1 MSRDLLPKWLNIPA
15 SPWPP
20 DHYALLGLQPGEGS
34 TDEIEHSVLERME
47 KLRHY
52 QLMHPEQ
59 VTEGM
64 NLLAQAMIALTDPET
79 RSAYDISLGLR
90 SSLAPVRE
98 QEPGAVPRKAPG
110 TSKPSAP
117 AKPKKQKSE
126 AEPAR
131 PEEFGAPV
139 SALPAEPPLIFAFR
153 DLEKESDAPQPT
165 VLEALPDDIVIPELD
180 EPEPFHPPEEEVID
194 ETEPYDEGDEREQR
208 RKLYAKIVRVR
219 RVLRVWQRLREFL
232 EDPNRAFSR
241 RTEIVA
247 FMACMSELRPLL
259 PTVDDLV
266 GGPDLPGSLIAA
278 LTKQQLVVEMFRLLL
293 PSQRGAL
300 AQDCRLAHDELLGSY
315 HRLREEIRKRTA
327 KPFARRVWHP
337 MRRAMIARPEWIL
350 LLFGIVALMIS
361 LFRSLPK

>member
-34 TDEIEHSVLERME
+34 IDDIEHSVLERME

-52 QLMHPEQ
+52 QLMHPDQ

-90 SSLAPVRE
+90 SAPTPVGE
-98 QEPGAVPRKAPG
+98 KEPRATPRKAPRLD
-110 TSKPSAP
+110 KPAAP
-117 AKPKKQKSE
+117 AKPRKQESS
-126 AEPAR
+126 AVVAPSDG
-131 PEEFGAPV
+131 FGAPITM
-139 SALPAEPPLIFAFR
+139 LPAEPPLIFAFR
-153 DLEKESDAPQPT
+153 DSESESAAPQPT
-165 VLEALPDDIVIPELD
+165 VLEALPEDIVIPELD
-180 EPEPFHPPEEEVID
+180 EPVPFHPPEEEIV
-194 ETEPYDEGDEREQR
+194 EESEPYDEGDERERR
-208 RKLYAKIVRVR
+208 RKLYAKIVRIR
-219 RVLRVWQRLREFL
+219 RVLKVWERLREFL

-247 FMACMSELRPLL
+247 FMACIGELRPLL
-259 PTVDDLV
+259 PTVADLV
-266 GGPDLPGSLIAA
+266 GGPDLPGNLIAT

-315 HRLREEIRKRTA
+315 RRLREEIQRRNTKS
-327 KPFARRVWHP
+327 FARRVWRP
-337 MRRAMIARPEWIL
+337 MRRAIIARPEWIL
-350 LLFGIVALMIS
+350 LLFGILALIIS
-361 LFRSLPK
+361 FFRSLPK